1 MRKLEKKEERER
13 NPDGTSFLVLGCFGG
28 SEMLSVCFVLKNTPI
43 IYPLLVSIILPYGS
57 V

>member
-1 MRKLEKKEERER
+1 VRKLEKKEERER

-43 IYPLLVSIILPYGS
+43 IYPLLVSIILVS